1 MLKKSLTM
9 QYMGTILGMVAG
21 TVLLCWFLNTTF
33 LEYYYTYNKQKAMLE
48 GFSTIDGES
57 RQDTMESAGFD
68 VEFERIC
75 SDGNISI
82 LIISADGSIVRTS
95 ADNQKAVYGRAFWK
109 L

>member
-48 GFSTIDGES
+48 GFSTDRKS
-57 RQDTMESAGFD
+57 
-68 VEFERIC
+68 V
-75 SDGNISI
+75 
-82 LIISADGSIVRTS
+82 V
-95 ADNQKAVYGRAFWK
+95 
-109 L
+109 